1 MDEHFQV
8 TIDEDGL
15 VVSPFLRTA
24 FNYDMNAASRQT
36 QLICEEET
44 KAQQQF
50 KEECDINTIIERFG
64 LGGEIPV
71 DLRIPLQGEFESVFD
86 YQSALN
92 HLIEADEAFMQLPAS
107 IRERFQNNAGKLLDF
122 VSDPGNKDEAMK
134 MGLLRPETPLPA
146 PMDVRV
152 VRDPSE
158 PSKTP
163 PEGSNP

>member
-24 FNYDMNAASRQT
+24 FNYDMSAASKQT
-36 QLICEEET
+36 ELICEEET

-64 LGGEIPV
+64 LGAEIPV

-92 HLIEADEAFMQLPAS
+92 QLIEADEAFMQLPAS

-122 VSDPGNKDEAMK
+122 LSDPANKDEAQK
-134 MGLLRPETPLPA
+134 LGLLKAIEA
-146 PMDVRV
+146 PQGPIEVRV
-152 VRDPSE
+152 IPNPSE
-158 PSKTP
+158 PSKTL